1 MKAVVAAFNQE
12 KALVGA
18 FSVITNLRMELFE
31 ALIDNVSIGGVV
43 VSLVTW
49 SWPADTSCLATFSLH
64 RWSPRWGQAR
74 WCTLVAGVCQVR
86 LLATS
91 EGGGRGA
98 QQRPGCYTY
107 ISQGELHLA
116 FLLFSYFVF
125 LYLLCISTLSTFI
138 YIVHLPYLLRI
149 STFYF
154 V

>member
-1 MKAVVAAFNQE
+1 MP
-12 KALVGA
+12 ALALLCTLTYHYLVLLC
-18 FSVITNLRMELFE
+18 STNS
-31 ALIDNVSIGGVV
+31 IDNVSVGGVV

-74 WCTLVAGVCQVR
+74 WCTLVAGVWQVR

-98 QQRPGCYTY
+98 QQRPRSNTH
-107 ISQGELHLA
+107 ISQGGLQQ
-116 FLLFSYFVF
+116 FLLFYYFVF
-125 LYLLCISTLSTFI
+125 LYLLCISTVSTFI

>member
-31 ALIDNVSIGGVV
+31 ALTLNISVGGVL

-49 SWPADTSCLATFSLH
+49 SWAADTSCLATFSLH
-64 RWSPRWGQAR
+64 RWTPRWGQAR

-98 QQRPGCYTY
+98 QQRPRSNTH
-107 ISQGELHLA
+107 ISQGGLQQ
-116 FLLFSYFVF
+116 FLLFYYFVF
-125 LYLLCISTLSTFI
+125 LYLLCISTVSTFI
-138 YIVHLPYLLRI
+138 
-149 STFYF
+149 
-154 V
+154 